1 VFDAAPIRIDL
12 VRSDVRALARDEKP
26 AGVRLPLTAHN
37 GIETVPVSLGKTEAQ
52 AVLDFGNG
60 SGVMIGKELA
70 AKMGL
75 QPVGKQ
81 VGGGIGGA
89 VERDVVILPSLVLAG
104 REFRDVRA
112 TVDETSSR
120 AELNVGT
127 PILKHFVVTTDFKGR
142 AAWFDPVS
150 GGQD

>member
-1 VFDAAPIRIDL
+1 
-12 VRSDVRALARDEKP
+12 
-26 AGVRLPLTAHN
+26 
-37 GIETVPVSLGKTEAQ
+37 
-52 AVLDFGNG
+52 
-60 SGVMIGKELA
+60 
-70 AKMGL
+70 MGL